1 MNELVMQVLLLVIG
15 LMSAVVAINLVPFIK
30 SKATN
35 EQMKEIEYWTNI
47 AIQAIENYYKDN
59 PGQGKIKKEFV
70 IDFIE
75 SLGLNIAEEQLDIL
89 IDALVKEMN
98 EIKEAF
104 KLT

>member
-1 MNELVMQVLLLVIG
+1 MNELAMQVLLLVIG
-15 LMSAVVAINLVPFIK
+15 LMSVIVATSLVPFIK
-30 SKATN
+30 SKTTN

-59 PGQGKIKKEFV
+59 PGQGEIKKEFV
-70 IDFIE
+70 TDFIKN
-75 SLGLNIAEEQLDIL
+75 LWPNIKEEQLDLL

>member
-1 MNELVMQVLLLVIG
+1 MNELAMQVLLLVIG
-15 LMSAVVAINLVPFIK
+15 LMSVIVATSLVPFIK
-30 SKATN
+30 SKTTN

-47 AIQAIENYYKDN
+47 AIQAVENYYKDN

-70 IDFIE
+70 TDFIKN
-75 SLGLNIAEEQLDIL
+75 LWPNIKEEQLDLL